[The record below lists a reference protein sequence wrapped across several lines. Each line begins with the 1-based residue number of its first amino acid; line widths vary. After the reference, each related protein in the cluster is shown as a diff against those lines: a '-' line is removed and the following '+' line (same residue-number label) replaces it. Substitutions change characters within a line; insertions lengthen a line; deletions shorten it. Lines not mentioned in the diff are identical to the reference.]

1 MYSTHLGTYMA
12 HINLYF
18 CCLKDIYLPINFPFD
33 DRFDLILDLMSAD
46 FDVVAPTFKYKTQPV
61 AILLNTPWLL
71 TTTLGIKLTG
81 K

>member
-33 DRFDLILDLMSAD
+33 ERFDLILDLMSAD
-46 FDVVAPTFKYKTQPV
+46 FDVVAPSDQLSNIRHNQWPFF
-61 AILLNTPWLL
+61 
-71 TTTLGIKLTG
+71 
-81 K
+81 